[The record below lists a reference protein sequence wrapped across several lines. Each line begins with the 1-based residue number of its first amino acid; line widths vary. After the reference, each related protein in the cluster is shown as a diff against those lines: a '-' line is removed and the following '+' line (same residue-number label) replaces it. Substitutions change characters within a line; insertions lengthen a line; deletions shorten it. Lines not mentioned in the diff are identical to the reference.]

1 MSNLEHEHLNI
12 VEVDSVEIL
21 SLVDNSIDFLST
33 INKKEVKSFR
43 QWTKKGHGKE
53 FASHL
58 QMPIAEHGFSMLVR
72 VFNAGQSSNIL
83 FDTGVSPRGIVKNA
97 KRMGLNLSEI
107 DYIVLSHGHYDHFGG
122 LESAVK
128 AINKSGL
135 PIIAHERMF
144 KLRGTTNSNGKIRK
158 YPEFPKKK
166 NLKSAKFTITKQ
178 PCLIANNRVCVT
190 GEIPRQTSFEKGFSQ
205 NRISINNK
213 WQADPDILDE
223 RAIVLNLK
231 ENGLIII
238 SGCAHAGIINTI
250 RYAQWITGVSNV
262 YAVLGGFHL
271 AGKDYEGRIELTVNE
286 LKLVNPHL
294 IIPSHCTGWRAATSI
309 AKELPDAFIWNS
321 VGNLYQFNCNEKNKI
336 T

>member
-1 MSNLEHEHLNI
+1 
-12 VEVDSVEIL
+12 
-21 SLVDNSIDFLST
+21 
-33 INKKEVKSFR
+33 
-43 QWTKKGHGKE
+43 
-53 FASHL
+53 
-58 QMPIAEHGFSMLVR
+58 MPIAEHGFSMLVR
-72 VFNAGQSSNIL
+72 VFNAGQSTNIL

-97 KRMGLNLSEI
+97 NRMGLDLSEI

-122 LESAVK
+122 LESALK
-128 AINKSGL
+128 AINKSDL

-144 KLRGTTNSNGKIRK
+144 KLRGTMGSNGKIRK
-158 YPEFPKKK
+158 YPKFPKKK
-166 NLKSAKFTITKQ
+166 NLKSAKFIITKK
-178 PCLIANNRVCVT
+178 PCLIVSNRVCIT
-190 GEIPRQTSFEKGFSQ
+190 GEIPRQTSFEKGFSK
-205 NRISINNK
+205 NRILINNK
-213 WQADPDILDE
+213 WQADPDILDD

-231 ENGLIII
+231 EKGLIII

-271 AGKDYEGRIELTVNE
+271 AGKDYEKRIELTVNE
-286 LKLVNPHL
+286 LKLINPHL

-321 VGNLYQFNCNEKNKI
+321 VGNFYQFNCDEKNKI

>member
-1 MSNLEHEHLNI
+1 MSNIEHGHVKIE
-12 VEVDSVEIL
+12 EVDSVEIL
-21 SLVDNSIDFLST
+21 SLVDNSIDFLSPMD
-33 INKKEVKSFR
+33 KKEAKSFR
-43 QWTKKGHGKE
+43 QWIKKGHSKRC
-53 FASHL
+53 ASL
-58 QMPIAEHGFSMLVR
+58 SQMPIAEHGFSMLVK

-83 FDTGVSPRGIVKNA
+83 FDTGVSPRGIVENA
-97 KRMGLNLSEI
+97 NRMDLDLSEI

-128 AINKSGL
+128 AINKSDL

-144 KLRGTTNSNGKIRK
+144 RLRGTASSNGEIRK
-158 YPEFPKKK
+158 HPEFPKKK

-178 PCLIANNRVCVT
+178 PYLIANNKVCIT
-190 GEIPRQTSFEKGFSQ
+190 GEIPRHTSFEKGFSQ

-213 WQADPDILDE
+213 WQGDPDILDE
-223 RAIVLNLK
+223 RAMVLNLK

-271 AGKDYEGRIELTVNE
+271 AGKDYEEKIELTVKQ
-286 LKLVNPHL
+286 LKLINPHL

-309 AKELPDAFIWNS
+309 AKELPDAFISSS
-321 VGNLYQFNCNEKNKI
+321 VGNLYQFNCNEKSKI